1 MSKETRLELKRKT
14 TEEELREIFGD
25 KFIGFGMSEERID
38 IDVKGDIAVDEEQ
51 KVLEKFQHYKKHKT
65 IPRPKREET

>member
-25 KFIGFGMSEERID
+25 KFIGFGMSDERID
-38 IDVKGDIAVDEEQ
+38 IDVKGDITTDEEK
-51 KVLEKFQHYKKHKT
+51 KVEEKFQHYKKHKT
-65 IPRPKREET
+65 TPRPKKEET